1 MNIPTPLIRDVL
13 PLLREQLS
21 TELVD
26 ELFLLAV
33 DDPATFAL
41 EMLATAKSGRV
52 DLPAAVLD
60 ALEHE
65 VSRMDG
71 AAHADSVTT
80 SPAGTDL
87 DPLVR
92 RQRRIDAV
100 ARQVRERRDRSDRND
115 TVPAPRTARPA
126 AGFNKAGLDPG

>member
-13 PLLREQLS
+13 PLLRDQLS
-21 TELVD
+21 TEVVD

-33 DDPATFAL
+33 DDPTTFTL
-41 EMLATAKSGRV
+41 EMLATAKAGRV

-65 VSRMDG
+65 ASRMDS
-71 AAHADSVTT
+71 AAHA
-80 SPAGTDL
+80 

-92 RQRRIDAV
+92 RQQRIDAV
-100 ARQVRERRDRSDRND
+100 ARQVRERLGQSDRSDA
-115 TVPAPRTARPA
+115 VPAPRAARPA